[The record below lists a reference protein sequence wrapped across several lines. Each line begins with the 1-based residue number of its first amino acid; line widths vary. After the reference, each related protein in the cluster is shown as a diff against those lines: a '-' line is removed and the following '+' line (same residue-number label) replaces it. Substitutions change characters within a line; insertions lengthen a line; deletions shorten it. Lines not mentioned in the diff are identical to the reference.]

1 MVHTRLDTQRVRARP
16 QGTRQIRH
24 IERQKGTYQTGHT
37 HTDSRIHTR
46 LDRETE
52 TAGYLSNW
60 THTQRQQGTHQT
72 GQRERERE
80 TAGYTP
86 DWTHRETAGY
96 APDWTHTHT
105 HRDSRVRTRLDT
117 HRERDSRVHTRLDT
131 QRERQQGTYQT

>member
-1 MVHTRLDTQRVRARP
+1 MHQTGHTERDSRVHTRLDTQRVRARQ

-72 GQRERERE
+72 GPRERQQGTHQTGHTESE
-80 TAGYTP
+80 SQTAGYTP
-86 DWTHRETAGY
+86 D
-96 APDWTHTHT
+96 
-105 HRDSRVRTRLDT
+105 
-117 HRERDSRVHTRLDT
+117 
-131 QRERQQGTYQT
+131 